1 MILLDK
7 IYDGESIVDSER
19 DILEAINNA
28 EIPVNDYNLPLG
40 EFKITVEWC
49 ESFAEAK
56 CVIKNT

>member
-40 EFKITVEWC
+40 EFKIIVEWC
-49 ESFAEAK
+49 ESFEEAK
-56 CVIKNT
+56 